1 MPVAPSE
8 GFLVKKAG
16 PLPVWG
22 WAGIGLGGAYL
33 YSKHKAGASAS
44 TSSTAATTS
53 ASGEPS
59 TGGPEYVIE
68 NNVPGGYGSPSAPIP
83 TPVTA
88 PPATTTTGT
97 TPSPPTNTP
106 IPGGGTPVPVTASPA
121 KTTTRATYTVVTGD
135 NLTTIAKKYGTTA
148 ASLFAY
154 NTTPG
159 VRPAATIATL
169 KQRGPNLIYAGEKI
183 LIPSS

>member
-1 MPVAPSE
+1 M
-8 GFLVKKAG
+8 
-16 PLPVWG
+16 
-22 WAGIGLGGAYL
+22 
-33 YSKHKAGASAS
+33 
-44 TSSTAATTS
+44 
-53 ASGEPS
+53 
-59 TGGPEYVIE
+59 
-68 NNVPGGYGSPSAPIP
+68 
-83 TPVTA
+83 
-88 PPATTTTGT
+88 
-97 TPSPPTNTP
+97 
-106 IPGGGTPVPVTASPA
+106 TASPA